1 MTEKLLAAVRDGRPL
16 SYKQQIRLVW
26 NLSAPAILAQ
36 LSSILMQYIDA
47 SMVGRLGANDSASIG
62 LVSTTTWLIGGLCA
76 SVGTGFTVQIAHRIG
91 AKEDAKARSVVKHG
105 LCGVLLFSMFFAVLG
120 VIIHNRLPVWMGGA
134 PEICGNASKYF
145 LVYAFSLPALQVVY
159 TAGGMIQCSGNM
171 KLPSIVD
178 IMMCVMDVIFNA
190 LLIFPTR
197 KVSIGSVTFT
207 MPGAGLGVVGAALGT
222 TLAEVLAGGIMLYYL
237 LVLSPSLHLRMDG
250 YRGNVREELT
260 KAVRIALPASVES
273 VIMGLSY
280 VAFTKI
286 VSPLGTVA
294 LAAHSFSITAESLC
308 YMPGYGIGH
317 AATTIVGQSL
327 GAGRKD
333 ITKKLSYLTV
343 GLGVGIMTLMG
354 VLLYVFAPEM
364 IGLLSPDEDIRTLGT
379 AVLRIEAFAEP
390 MYAASIVAAGV
401 FRGAGKTLTSS
412 VLNLVSVWFVRI
424 PLAAFLAPLLGLTG
438 VWTAMC
444 AELIVR
450 GLLFVIWIIRWK
462 V

>member
-1 MTEKLLAAVRDGRPL
+1 MTEKLLAAVRDGKPL

-105 LCGVLLFSMFFAVLG
+105 LCGVLLFSLFFAVLG
-120 VIIHNRLPVWMGGA
+120 VIIHNMLPVWMGGA
-134 PEICGNASKYF
+134 PEICGNASRYF
-145 LVYAFSLPALQVVY
+145 LVYSCSLPALQVVY

-197 KVSIGSVTFT
+197 KVSMGRISFT

-222 TLAEVLAGGIMLYYL
+222 TLAEVLAGGVMLYYL
-237 LVLSPSLHLRMDG
+237 LAISPSLHLRKDG
-250 YRGNVREELT
+250 YRGNVREEIS

-280 VAFTKI
+280 VTFTKI

-412 VLNLVSVWFVRI
+412 VLNLLSVWFVRI

-444 AELIVR
+444 AELMVR
-450 GLLFVIWIIRWK
+450 GLLFVIWLIRWK